1 MMKIKGIKR
10 GKTIELSEEIN
21 IPDGQEV
28 NVEIEVIQQ
37 MSDEEKVEKMKEFL
51 DTLTDEDRE
60 EWTKIAEFLEREREL
75 DRQLQQQ
82 KINEMKVV

>member
-82 KINEMKVV
+82 KINEIKVV

>member
-28 NVEIEVIQQ
+28 NIEIEVIQQ